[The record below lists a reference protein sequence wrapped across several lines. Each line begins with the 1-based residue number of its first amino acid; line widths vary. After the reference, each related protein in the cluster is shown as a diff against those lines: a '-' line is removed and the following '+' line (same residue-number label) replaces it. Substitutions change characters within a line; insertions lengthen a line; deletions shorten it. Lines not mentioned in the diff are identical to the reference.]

1 MYCYN
6 STLITRYDIKTLLIN
21 MWDTIIAIG
30 LSLSRVAVMFLAFW
44 GCQNI
49 TMSIIEFDNHSTFG
63 TTLWDIILLRTHI
76 MCLQCL
82 IISIELTASTY
93 VLSFVLASSN
103 WIQSHISPWIMSLSK
118 ISSAALILDL
128 WPMKLSFMVQGHN
141 LPFLTHVEKL

>member
-103 WIQSHISPWIMSLSK
+103 WIQSHISPWIVSLCSK
-118 ISSAALILDL
+118 FPRLLSSWTCDPWNCHSWFKVTISPSSL
-128 WPMKLSFMVQGHN
+128 M
-141 LPFLTHVEKL
+141 